1 MVVVGGSRRW
11 WSWVVVVGRYGQ
23 LAALFYTYLGVCVTV
38 KKYEKNVYAELYLS
52 PTILTLV
59 NTKISQA

>member
-1 MVVVGGSRRW
+1 M
-11 WSWVVVVGRYGQ
+11 VVVGRYGQ